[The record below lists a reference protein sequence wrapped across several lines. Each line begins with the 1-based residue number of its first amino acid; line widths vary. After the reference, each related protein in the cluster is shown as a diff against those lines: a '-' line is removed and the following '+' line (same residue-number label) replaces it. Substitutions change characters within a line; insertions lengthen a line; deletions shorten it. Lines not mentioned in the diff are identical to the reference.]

1 MRFAFNGTLMDNE
14 WADIMRW
21 YGYKDNVCPADIRDL
36 CEKADGEEIELEVN
50 CDGGDLMVGSE
61 IYTILKD
68 YKGTVRA
75 HVQSRSA
82 SAATVAMMGADTV
95 TAESV
100 ALICVHN
107 PTTYAHGEQRE
118 MQGAADTLEACKE
131 IILNAYMGRA
141 KVSREEI
148 SDLMDKNI
156 FITAEK
162 AVEYGLVDSIVGAE
176 GGTVIVNGDSGKM
189 HFPTEK
195 MIADFRAAKEEE
207 KHNTEAMEKQREI
220 ANAFLAKYR

>member
-1 MRFAFNGTLMDNE
+1 MRFAFNGTIMDNE
-14 WADIMRW
+14 WAEIMRW

-50 CDGGDLMVGSE
+50 CDGGNLLASCEMYSV
-61 IYTILKD
+61 LKN
-68 YKGTVRA
+68 YKGKVKA
-75 HVQSRSA
+75 HIQSRSA
-82 SAATVAMMGADTV
+82 SAATVAMMAADRI
-95 TAESV
+95 TAEPV

-107 PTTYAHGEQRE
+107 PTTYASGEQRE
-118 MQGAADTLEACKE
+118 MQGAADTLEACKDT
-131 IILNAYMGRA
+131 ILNAYMGRA

-148 SDLMDKNI
+148 SALMDRNV

-176 GGTVIVNGDSGKM
+176 GGTVIVNGDSGKI

-195 MIADFRAAKEEE
+195 MIADFRAAKEAE
-207 KHNTEAMEKQREI
+207 KDNTEAIEKQRKF